1 MALCAQHSKKLA
13 AAAAT
18 SFQGLSVLPSTP
30 CSIATCCMLSS
41 VCALHPTPISPDWLP
56 PRLWCGSP
64 GPSTQQVDTIDTQ
77 DLLEGGWQGTTALL
91 VMPGGADL
99 PYCRRLNG
107 RGNKLISGGDC
118 GVADTHAGR
127 APISQTCCF
136 HGLRGNHFY
145 QAAASQLK
153 LSADGV
159 LCSLHMQPLLAHH
172 KGLAHVQKRDIQHLH
187 GL

>member
-30 CSIATCCMLSS
+30 CSIAACCMLSS

-118 GVADTHAGR
+118 GAAGTHAR
-127 APISQTCCF
+127 KAPIS
-136 HGLRGNHFY
+136 LP
-145 QAAASQLK
+145 AAS
-153 LSADGV
+153 V
-159 LCSLHMQPLLAHH
+159 
-172 KGLAHVQKRDIQHLH
+172 AHVGTIHTKQ
-187 GL
+187 GLPRQASCCWRAMQSAHAAPTCRRQAVGPCAKEEHSA